1 MVTTGRVEIEPMD
14 KGAPTKSKTLEQIF
28 RKMETLGDLPVFSA
42 TVNHICCLSADPTTD
57 AMQLS
62 QEVLKDAN
70 LSLKLLRLSN
80 SPVYARGTN
89 KINVVSRSIIIL
101 GFETVKN
108 LCLTMKFIESF
119 QNEHPNIDMDRLL
132 VQSFISATFA
142 RELAIQSK
150 AKNPEHSYTCAL
162 LNNLGEIAVSYFLP
176 EQSEEISRLNK
187 QDGANWLENE
197 RSVLG
202 CSYATIGKE
211 LATSWDFSPSVVATM
226 GNELPK
232 LNGGRAKSADIDHIL
247 AKLSAQLVSSLYST
261 TKAKC
266 TKFQEII
273 VDLSKATG
281 TGVREVEHALTHSFE
296 QSCELARDYGLNLA
310 KLSPNVEHTEEDA
323 RDRFAT
329 QFHEYVSSQVV
340 TTRKPKK
347 EKSTEVED
355 SFAGKESTQEARS
368 TTETSFDTAK
378 QLRFI
383 QEITDLITQSAK
395 LNTVLVKVLEGIH
408 HGIGY
413 QRVALCLLTP
423 DRKKYVGRILFGD
436 RDDQLK
442 LFFNRSVD
450 KKADLFSK
458 IALDGNDVVVEKV
471 EDPSWRGLIPS
482 AYSRQVGGGSFIVSA
497 LRSGIKPLGF
507 IYADTGEEGPPLTAE
522 QHRGFLQFVGQAR
535 LALQTCR

>member
-1 MVTTGRVEIEPMD
+1 MVTTGRVEVEPMD
-14 KGAPTKSKTLEQIF
+14 KGAPTKSDTLDLIF

-42 TVNHICCLSADPTTD
+42 TVNHICCLSSDPSTD

-89 KINVVSRSIIIL
+89 KINVVSRSIIVL

-119 QNEHPNIDMDRLL
+119 QNEHPKIDMDRLL

-142 RELAIQSK
+142 RELATQSK

-176 EQSEEISRLNK
+176 EQSEEISRLNEE
-187 QDGANWLENE
+187 DGTNWLENE

-232 LNGGRAKSADIDHIL
+232 LKGGRVKAADIDHIL
-247 AKLSAQLVSSLYST
+247 AKLSAQLVSSLYSS

-296 QSCELARDYGLNLA
+296 QSCELARDYGLNLE
-310 KLSPNVEHTEEDA
+310 KLSPNVESTDEDA
-323 RDRFAT
+323 RDRFAA
-329 QFHEYVSSQVV
+329 QFQEYVSSQVV
-340 TTRKPKK
+340 TKPKPGK
-347 EKSTEVED
+347 GKTGVVNNPIEVKNNRPEPL
-355 SFAGKESTQEARS
+355 EAAD
-368 TTETSFDTAK
+368 TTFDTAK

-408 HGIGY
+408 YAIGY

-436 RDDQLK
+436 KDDQLK

-450 KKADLFSK
+450 KKVDLFSK
-458 IALDGNDVVVEKV
+458 VALDGNDVVIEQVD
-471 EDPSWRGLIPS
+471 DPSWRGLILP
-482 AYSRQVGGGSFIVSA
+482 AYGHEVGGGSFIVSA

-507 IYADTGEEGPPLTAE
+507 IYADTGVQGPPLSPE